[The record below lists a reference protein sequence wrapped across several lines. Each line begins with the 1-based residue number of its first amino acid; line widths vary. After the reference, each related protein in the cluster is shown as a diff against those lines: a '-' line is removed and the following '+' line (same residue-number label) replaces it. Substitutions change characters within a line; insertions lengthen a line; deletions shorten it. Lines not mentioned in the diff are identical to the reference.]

1 MSLTWIDGLRL
12 WGMGV
17 SVVGAVVVMPEPLT
31 RVWRR
36 VRDLLKGP
44 DPAQVRLGRG
54 TAQVTTLA
62 RDDTPATGAAVWS
75 AIDLE
80 LAPIRGHVGNHANRL
95 DRIEGAFGSTDAL
108 NRRGFWAIVA
118 GGVLTGWPDH
128 ILPPW
133 LVGVWFAVGVVVVIF
148 AALPLRHLR
157 S

>member
-1 MSLTWIDGLRL
+1 LIDGLRI
-12 WGMGV
+12 WGMVV

-36 VRDLLKGP
+36 VRDRLQS
-44 DPAQVRLGRG
+44 PAPARVRISRI
-54 TAQVTTLA
+54 TARVTTLA
-62 RDDTPATGAAVWS
+62 RDDTPTTGAAVWS

-80 LAPIRGHVGNHANRL
+80 LAPIRGHVGDHANRL
-95 DRIEGAFGSTDAL
+95 DRIEGALGSTDAL

-128 ILPPW
+128 ILPTW
-133 LVGVWFAVGVVVVIF
+133 LVGVWSVVGVVVVIF
-148 AALPLRHLR
+148 AVLPLRHLR